1 MWLYGRNIFRP
12 DIADDFGAK
21 NVLPLQP
28 QSLTARD
35 KKATSFL
42 VAKSHRKKQ

>member
-1 MWLYGRNIFRP
+1 MI
-12 DIADDFGAK
+12 FGAK

-42 VAKSHRKKQ
+42 VAKSHRKKTISSDYKGLFR